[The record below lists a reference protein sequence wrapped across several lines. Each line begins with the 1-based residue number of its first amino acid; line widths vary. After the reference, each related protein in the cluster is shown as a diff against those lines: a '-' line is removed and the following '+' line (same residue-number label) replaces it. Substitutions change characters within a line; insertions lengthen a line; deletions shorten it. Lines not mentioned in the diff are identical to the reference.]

1 MLGVLQS
8 HFDVAGR
15 RLVVK
20 SRVGFR
26 SFDGAFGLI
35 LIYAAREHSNP
46 VSARYCPYFN
56 KIAGHPHRRPNPAD

>member
-20 SRVGFR
+20 SKRVGFR

-46 VSARYCPYFN
+46 VSARYCAHFN
-56 KIAGHPHRRPNPAD
+56 NIAGTPASAA

>member
-8 HFDVAGR
+8 HFEVAGG
-15 RLVVK
+15 RL
-20 SRVGFR
+20 
-26 SFDGAFGLI
+26 SFLSWAFGLI

-46 VSARYCPYFN
+46 VSARYCAYFN